1 MVTLGGEFAMAA
13 AFIGATLSAG
23 ALVFLG
29 LCWLA
34 GKVVDEHDRE
44 DY

>member
-1 MVTLGGEFAMAA
+1 MAA
-13 AFIGATLSAG
+13 KFIGVAFSVV